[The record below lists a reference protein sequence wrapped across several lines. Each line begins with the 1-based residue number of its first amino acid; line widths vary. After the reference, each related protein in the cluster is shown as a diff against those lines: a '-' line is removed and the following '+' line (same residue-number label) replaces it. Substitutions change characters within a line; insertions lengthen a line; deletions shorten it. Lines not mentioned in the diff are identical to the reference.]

1 MRSTTGTRIGRV
13 VAVGAV
19 ALLLTGCIKLD
30 LDLDV
35 SADDTVSGTVVF
47 AFSKQLLE
55 LTGQSADELFKGGA
69 TSLPSDVPGTTTA
82 PYEDDRFVGQKITF
96 DHVELSRFNTEG
108 SDLTIDHV
116 GDEFHVAGSMDL
128 SGSATGSTTAG
139 VGDISQFG
147 SSAQISITLSFPGK
161 VISST
166 TGEVDGN
173 SVTWTPKLG
182 ETTDLTTVASAVP
195 SDSFP
200 WLWVL
205 IGVGVLVLVGVL
217 VVVLVSRR
225 GRSAAPT
232 QPETSTE
239 PSASTPTAPV
249 ADGPSS
255 DVATVPVA
263 DAPASDVAHGSRA
276 PTRTDRSGDVHAGRG
291 RLASASSSGLRAADR
306 PGSRW

>member
-1 MRSTTGTRIGRV
+1 MI
-13 VAVGAV
+13 
-19 ALLLTGCIKLD
+19 
-30 LDLDV
+30 
-35 SADDTVSGTVVF
+35 
-47 AFSKQLLE
+47 
-55 LTGQSADELFKGGA
+55 
-69 TSLPSDVPGTTTA
+69 
-82 PYEDDRFVGQKITF
+82 
-96 DHVELSRFNTEG
+96 
-108 SDLTIDHV
+108 LTIDHV

-128 SGSATGSTTAG
+128 SGSATGSTTG
-139 VGDISQFG
+139 GIGDISQFG
-147 SSAQISITLSFPGK
+147 SNAQISITLSFPGK

-166 TGEVDGN
+166 TGEIDGN

-182 ETTDLTTVASAVP
+182 ETTDLTTVASAVG

-232 QPETSTE
+232 QPEAPTE
-239 PSASTPTAPV
+239 PPASTPTAPV

-263 DAPASDVAHGSRA
+263 DAPASDVRTVPA
-276 PTRTDRSGDVHAGRG
+276 PPPAPPD
-291 RLASASSSGLRAADR
+291 
-306 PGSRW
+306 PGVATPVDGAQPPPPPV

>member
-1 MRSTTGTRIGRV
+1 M
-13 VAVGAV
+13 AVGGV

-30 LDLDV
+30 MDLDV

-47 AFSKQLLE
+47 AFSKQLLQ
-55 LTGQSADELFKGGA
+55 LTGQSVDELFKDGA
-69 TSLPSDVPGTTTA
+69 SSLPSDAPGTSTA

-96 DHVELSRFNTEG
+96 DHVELSRFNAEG
-108 SDLTIDHV
+108 SDLTIEHV

-128 SGSATGSTTAG
+128 SGSATGSTTG
-139 VGDISQFG
+139 GIGDISQFG
-147 SSAQISITLSFPGK
+147 STAQISITLAFPGK

-166 TGEVDGN
+166 TGEIDGN

-195 SDSFP
+195 SNSFP

-217 VVVLVSRR
+217 LVVLVSRR
-225 GRSAAPT
+225 GRSAAST
-232 QPETSTE
+232 QPEAPSE

-263 DAPASDVAHGSRA
+263 DAPALDA
-276 PTRTDRSGDVHAGRG
+276 PTVPAPPPTPDPG
-291 RLASASSSGLRAADR
+291 ASTPVDDAQ
-306 PGSRW
+306 PPPPPV

>member
-1 MRSTTGTRIGRV
+1 MRASTRTRIGRF
-13 VAVGAV
+13 VAIGAV

-30 LDLDV
+30 MDLDV

-47 AFSKQLLE
+47 AFSKQLLQ
-55 LTGQSADELFKGGA
+55 LTGQSADQLFKDGA
-69 TSLPSDVPGTTTA
+69 SSLPSDVPGTTTA
-82 PYEDDRFVGQKITF
+82 PYEDDQFVGQKITF
-96 DHVELSRFNTEG
+96 DHVELSRFNSEG
-108 SDLTIDHV
+108 SDLTIEHV

-128 SGSATGSTTAG
+128 SGSGTGSSTG
-139 VGDISQFG
+139 DIGDISQFG
-147 SSAQISITLSFPGK
+147 STAQISITLTFPGK

-166 TGEVDGN
+166 TGAIDGN

-205 IGVGVLVLVGVL
+205 IGVGLLVLAGVL

-232 QPETSTE
+232 GPDAPTEPPASGPAAPVSDTPAADAPTIPAPPPLPTDPETSA
-239 PSASTPTAPV
+239 PSEDPQAP
-249 ADGPSS
+249 PPP
-255 DVATVPVA
+255 PV
-263 DAPASDVAHGSRA
+263 
-276 PTRTDRSGDVHAGRG
+276 
-291 RLASASSSGLRAADR
+291 
-306 PGSRW
+306 

>member
-30 LDLDV
+30 MDLDV

-82 PYEDDRFVGQKITF
+82 PYEDDQFVGQKITF

-108 SDLTIDHV
+108 SDLTIEHV

-128 SGSATGSTTAG
+128 SGSSTGSTAG

-147 SSAQISITLSFPGK
+147 SSAQISITLTFPGK

-182 ETTDLTTVASAVP
+182 EKTDLTTVASAVP

-225 GRSAAPT
+225 GKPAAPT
-232 QPETSTE
+232 ELETSTE
-239 PSASTPTAPV
+239 PSASAP
-249 ADGPSS
+249 AAPLAQA
-255 DVATVPVA
+255 ATA
-263 DAPASDVAHGSRA
+263 DAPTVPPPPPA
-276 PTRTDRSGDVHAGRG
+276 PTDPATSTPVEDPSPPPPPPD
-291 RLASASSSGLRAADR
+291 
-306 PGSRW
+306 